1 MNCLLAAAAV
11 FVDGI
16 VAGIFVG
23 SAMVEH
29 TAAALPGSA
38 WTAYRHNKERLFGRV
53 MPPLMVAAIVLPA
66 ARSLYPPGRFQPWFL
81 AAAGLMIAAL
91 AVTLVRHIPLNRTI
105 DRFAVSDPP
114 ENWRIIRARWQSGH
128 LLRTMLT
135 IGAFFAAVLGIGNG
149 SGNSPAHVNHSFDHS
164 P

>member
-38 WTAYRHNKERLFGRV
+38 WTAYRQNKERLFGRV
-53 MPPLMVAAIVLPA
+53 MPPLMVAAILLPA
-66 ARSLYPPGRFQPWFL
+66 ARTLYPPGQVQPWFL
-81 AAAGLMIAAL
+81 AAAGLMFGAL
-91 AVTLVRHIPLNRTI
+91 AVTVIRHIPLNRAI
-105 DRFAVSDPP
+105 DRFPVSDPP
-114 ENWRIIRARWQSGH
+114 ENWRDFRARWQSGH
-128 LLRTMLT
+128 WLRTMLT
-135 IGAFFAAVLGIGNG
+135 IGGFFAAVVGIANG
-149 SGNSPAHVNHSFDHS
+149 GGHAPISG
-164 P
+164 